1 MNRRLAAFVFVAAFV
16 AYFIGGQTQANVRD
30 EGYYFEAAE
39 QYSGWYT
46 ELGSNLIHGK
56 PFQSF
61 SKASI
66 DKWFSYNHEH
76 PALMKTLFGLSW
88 RALKPLVKTGG
99 VLYPF
104 LNEEVAF
111 RIPAYA
117 LSALMVMVIFL
128 LAAEIATDYAGLI
141 AAVLTVAAPRL
152 FFDAQLA
159 CFDAPIAA
167 FWVFVVYGYWRAL
180 KDPRWALPAAVI
192 LGLALAT
199 KHNAF
204 FLPPLLVLHYLWL
217 RRDEVKRLKLPP
229 IPRVFWYF
237 ASVSLVV
244 YLLAWPW
251 LWFSTVARWREY
263 LAFHVNHVY
272 YNMEYFGT
280 NYNKPPFPKSFPYVM
295 SLLTIPLTTIVLG
308 LIGAGLLIAR
318 DRAKR
323 AELVAN
329 DALRSSDM
337 TLQGERAPAF
347 LILSNA
353 LFPMAILT
361 ITGAPIFGATKHFH
375 ASIPFLA
382 LAAGLALETIVSK
395 LSQER
400 WARVLAA
407 VIVCTPAILDTY
419 RSHPFGLTHYNV
431 LAGGP
436 QGGATLGMNRQFWG
450 YPTRSLLPW
459 IQSHSRPGMPV
470 YWHDTNQSQLNMHVR
485 VGRLRADIRNSG
497 MEEQGVR
504 ASDIAL
510 VIHEK
515 HFNKYEYWMWDFYGT
530 TKPSIVLDH
539 LGVPI
544 VTVYERPKK

>member
-1 MNRRLAAFVFVAAFV
+1 MTTRRLAAFVFVAAFV
-16 AYFIGGQTQANVRD
+16 AYFIGGRTQGNVRD

-39 QYSGWYT
+39 TYSGWYT
-46 ELGSNLIHGK
+46 DLVSNLVHGK
-56 PFQSF
+56 PGASF
-61 SKASI
+61 SSDAIKKSF
-66 DKWFSYNHEH
+66 DYNHEH

-88 RALKPLVKTGG
+88 RALKPVAKKGG
-99 VLYPF
+99 ALYPF
-104 LNEEVAF
+104 LTEEIAF

-128 LAAEIATDYAGLI
+128 LGAEIATDYAGLI

-152 FFDAQLA
+152 FFDAQLS

-167 FWVFVVYGYWRAL
+167 FWIFVVYSYWRAL
-180 KDPRWALPAAVI
+180 HDPKWALPSAVI

-217 RRDEVKRLKLPP
+217 RRDEVKQLKLPP
-229 IPRVFWYF
+229 IPRVFWYY
-237 ASVSLVV
+237 ATVSLLV
-244 YLLAWPW
+244 YFLAWPW

-263 LAFHVNHVY
+263 VGFHVNHVY

-280 NYNKPPFPKSFPYVM
+280 NYNKPPFPKSFAYVM
-295 SLLTIPLTTIVLG
+295 SLLTIPLTTIVLAA
-308 LIGAGLLIAR
+308 IGTVVLVRR
-318 DRAKR
+318 DRK
-323 AELVAN
+323 
-329 DALRSSDM
+329 ALREYQAEVIKPQRLSGS
-337 TLQGERAPAF
+337 GGAPAF
-347 LILSNA
+347 LVLSNA
-353 LFPMAILT
+353 IFPMAIITL
-361 ITGAPIFGATKHFH
+361 TGAPIFGATKHFH

-382 LAAGLALETIVSK
+382 LLAGLAVERVVSL

-436 QGGATLGMNRQFWG
+436 QGAATLGMNRQFWG

-459 IQSHSRPGMPV
+459 IEKHSRPGTPV

-504 ASDIAL
+504 ASDLAL
-510 VIHEK
+510 VIHEM
-515 HFNKYEYWMWDFYGT
+515 HFSKYEYWMWDFYGT
-530 TKPSIVLDH
+530 TKPATVLDH

>member
-1 MNRRLAAFVFVAAFV
+1 MKRLAGFVFVVAF
-16 AYFIGGQTQANVRD
+16 AFYFWGGQTQGSVRD

-39 QYSGWYT
+39 QYSGWYV
-46 ELGSNLIHGK
+46 ELGQNLLRGR
-56 PFQSF
+56 PQQSF
-61 SKASI
+61 TRANI

-88 RALKPLVKTGG
+88 RLWKPLVKQGG
-99 VLYPF
+99 ALHSLF
-104 LNEEVAF
+104 NEEVAF
-111 RIPAYA
+111 RLPAYA
-117 LSALMVMVIFL
+117 LSALMVMVVFL
-128 LAAEIATDYAGLI
+128 FAAELSSEYAGLV
-141 AAVLTVAAPRL
+141 AAALTIAAPRL

-180 KDPRWALPAAVI
+180 HDQRWALPAAVL

-217 RRDEVKRLKLPP
+217 RRDDLRRFKLPP
-229 IPRVFWYF
+229 VPRVFWYF
-237 ASVSLVV
+237 ASVSIVV
-244 YLLAWPW
+244 YLFCWPW
-251 LWFSTVARWREY
+251 LWFSTVARFREY
-263 LAFHVNHVY
+263 VAFHVNHVY

-295 SLLTIPLTTIVLG
+295 TLLTLPFTTVILATIGMGVLVVRDFLKRRELAAEG
-308 LIGAGLLIAR
+308 QLVSASPTLMGNASPALLI
-318 DRAKR
+318 
-323 AELVAN
+323 L
-329 DALRSSDM
+329 
-337 TLQGERAPAF
+337 G
-347 LILSNA
+347 NA
-353 LFPMAILT
+353 IFPMAIIT

-382 LAAGLALETIVSK
+382 IAAGVAIETVVSK
-395 LSQER
+395 LSQHR
-400 WARVLAA
+400 AARLAA
-407 VIVCTPAILDTY
+407 ALIVCTPAVLDTY
-419 RSHPFGLTHYNV
+419 RSHPFGLSHYNV

-459 IQSHSRPGMPV
+459 IDGHARMGAPI
-470 YWHDTNQSQLNMHVR
+470 YWHDTNQSQLNMHMR
-485 VGRLRADIRNSG
+485 VGRLRTDLRNSG
-497 MEEQGVR
+497 MEEPGVK
-504 ASDIAL
+504 SSEIAM

-515 HFNKYEYWMWDFYGT
+515 HFNKYEYWIWDFYGT
-530 TKPSIVLDH
+530 TKPSVVLDH

-544 VTVYERPKK
+544 VTVYERPKR